1 MSIVFIPVGNCV
13 YICRLYLSLLVT
25 GIEAEVSWSSNR
37 SKWQELLD
45 LTSLHKPDNYVDG
58 DDDYHDEND
67 DHDDNDHNDDHDGDD
82 CLHLMI
88 IRTSRSSKNSP
99 PQAKM
104 SISRVSIWC
113 QDTPRPPQTFMESLV
128 IIYSGD

>member
-1 MSIVFIPVGNCV
+1 MYLTIVFIPVGNCV
-13 YICRLYLSLLVT
+13 CICRLYLSLLVT

-45 LTSLHKPDNYVDG
+45 LTSLHKPCNYVGGG
-58 DDDYHDEND
+58 DDH
-67 DHDDNDHNDDHDGDD
+67 HDHNDDHDEDY